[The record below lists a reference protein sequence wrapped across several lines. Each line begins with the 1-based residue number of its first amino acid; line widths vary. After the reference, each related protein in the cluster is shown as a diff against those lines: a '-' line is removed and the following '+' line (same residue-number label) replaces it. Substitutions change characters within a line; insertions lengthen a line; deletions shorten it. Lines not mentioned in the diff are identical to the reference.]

1 MGNILEIRGLV
12 KTYGQKTAVNNLSLS
27 VAPGEIHGFIGH
39 NGSGK
44 TTTIR
49 AVVGVMD
56 FDAGEVVVD
65 GLSVRNDPV
74 ACKARTA
81 YIPDNPDL
89 YEYVTGIQYLSYMA
103 DIFKV
108 GRDVRASRIEALAGE
123 FGIQDSLGSP
133 IGSYSHGMRQKL
145 ALIGAFLHDPTL
157 LVLDEPF
164 VGLDPQ
170 AAHRLKA
177 MMRNLCAKGSA
188 IFFSTHVLDVA
199 EKLCDRVT
207 IIKEGRLVASGAVEE
222 VRGCGS
228 LEDAFLEVVDDAS

>member
-1 MGNILEIRGLV
+1 MENVLEVRDLT
-12 KTYGQKTAVNNLSLS
+12 KTYGDKTAVDGLSLT

-49 AVVGVMD
+49 AVVGVMA
-56 FDAGEVVVD
+56 FDSGEVLID
-65 GLSVRNDPV
+65 GLSVREKPV

-89 YEYVTGIQYLSYMA
+89 YEYVTGIQYLSYLA
-103 DIFKV
+103 DIFRV
-108 GRDVRASRIEALAGE
+108 SVADREERIVALAGD
-123 FGIQDSLGSP
+123 FGIMDSLGNL

-145 ALIGAFLHDPTL
+145 ALIGAFLHDPKL

-170 AAHRLKA
+170 ASYRLKEL
-177 MMRNLCAKGSA
+177 MRDLCDRGSA

-207 IIKEGRLVASGAVEE
+207 IIKQGRLVASGTVGE
-222 VRGCGS
+222 VRGPES
-228 LEDAFLEVVDDAS
+228 LEDAFLEVIGDE

>member
-1 MGNILEIRGLV
+1 MGNVLEVRDLV
-12 KTYGQKTAVNNLSLS
+12 KTYGDKTAVDGLSLA

-56 FDAGEVVVD
+56 FDSGEVLID
-65 GLSVRNDPV
+65 GLPVREKPV
-74 ACKARTA
+74 ACKERTA

-89 YEYVTGIQYLSYMA
+89 YEYVTGIQYLSYLA

-108 GRDVRASRIEALAGE
+108 GSTEREERIASLAEE
-123 FGIQDSLGSP
+123 FGITDSLGNL

-145 ALIGAFLHDPTL
+145 ALIGAFLHEPRL

-170 AAHRLKA
+170 AAYRLKEL
-177 MMRNLCAKGSA
+177 MRDLCDKGSA

-207 IIKEGRLVASGAVEE
+207 IIKQGRLVATGTVEE
-222 VRGCGS
+222 VRGSGS
-228 LEDAFLEVVDDAS
+228 LEDAFLEVVSDE

>member
-1 MGNILEIRGLV
+1 MENVLEVRDLT
-12 KTYGQKTAVNNLSLS
+12 KTYGDKMAVDGLSLT

-49 AVVGVMD
+49 AVVGVMAFD
-56 FDAGEVVVD
+56 FGEVLID
-65 GLSVRNDPV
+65 GLSVREKPV
-74 ACKARTA
+74 ACKARAA

-89 YEYVTGIQYLSYMA
+89 YEYVTGIQYLSYLA
-103 DIFKV
+103 DIFRV
-108 GRDVRASRIEALAGE
+108 SVADREERIVALAGD
-123 FGIQDSLGSP
+123 FGIMDSLGNL

-145 ALIGAFLHDPTL
+145 ALIGAFLHDPRL

-170 AAHRLKA
+170 ASYRLKEL
-177 MMRNLCAKGSA
+177 MRDLCDRGSA

-207 IIKEGRLVASGAVEE
+207 IIKQGRLVASGTVGE
-222 VRGCGS
+222 VRGSGS
-228 LEDAFLEVVDDAS
+228 LEDAFLEVIGDE

>member
-1 MGNILEIRGLV
+1 MENVLEVRDLT
-12 KTYGQKTAVNNLSLS
+12 KTYGDKMAVDGLSLT

-49 AVVGVMD
+49 AVVGVMA
-56 FDAGEVVVD
+56 FDSGEVLID
-65 GLSVRNDPV
+65 GLSVREKPV

-89 YEYVTGIQYLSYMA
+89 YEYVTGIQYLSYLA
-103 DIFKV
+103 DIFRV
-108 GRDVRASRIEALAGE
+108 SVADREERIMALAGD
-123 FGIQDSLGSP
+123 FGIMDSLGNL

-145 ALIGAFLHDPTL
+145 ALIGAFLHDPKL

-170 AAHRLKA
+170 ASYRLKEL
-177 MMRNLCAKGSA
+177 MRDLCDRGSA

-207 IIKEGRLVASGAVEE
+207 IIKQGRLVASGTVGE
-222 VRGCGS
+222 VRGSGS
-228 LEDAFLEVVDDAS
+228 LEDAFLEVIGDE

>member
-1 MGNILEIRGLV
+1 MGTVLKIDGLV
-12 KTYGQKTAVNNLSLS
+12 KTYGNKTAVDGLSLA

-56 FDAGEVVVD
+56 FDQGEILIE
-65 GLSVRNDPV
+65 GRSVKKEPV

-81 YIPDNPDL
+81 YIPDNPDI
-89 YEYVTGIQYLSYMA
+89 YEYVTGIQYLAYMA
-103 DIFKV
+103 DLFGV
-108 GRDVRASRIEALAGE
+108 GRAERTERIEALART
-123 FGIQDSLGSP
+123 FGLWDSLRDLV
-133 IGSYSHGMRQKL
+133 GSYSHGMRQKL
-145 ALIGAFLHDPTL
+145 ALIGALVHDPGL

-170 AAHRLKA
+170 AAYHLKA
-177 MMRNLCAKGSA
+177 LMRELCARGSA
-188 IFFSTHVLDVA
+188 VFFSTHVLDVA

-207 IIKEGRLVASGAVEE
+207 IIKQGRLVATGTVDA
-222 VRGCGS
+222 VRGSGS
-228 LEDAFLEVVDDAS
+228 LEEAFLEVVNDG

>member
-1 MGNILEIRGLV
+1 MSNTLEIRNLT
-12 KTYGQKTAVNNLSLS
+12 KAYGGKVAVSNLSLD

-49 AVVGVMD
+49 AVVGVMP
-56 FDAGEVVVD
+56 FDGGEIRVC
-65 GLSVRNDPV
+65 GHSVESEPV
-74 ACKARTA
+74 LCKSQIA

-89 YEYVTGIQYLSYMA
+89 YDYVTGVQYLSYMA
-103 DIFKV
+103 DMFEV
-108 GRDVRASRIEALAGE
+108 DSATREVRIRELSNRL
-123 FGIQDSLGSP
+123 GILDSLNGLVS
-133 IGSYSHGMRQKL
+133 SYSHGMRQKL
-145 ALIGAFLHDPTL
+145 ALVGAFLHDPKL

-170 AAHRLKA
+170 AAYHLKA
-177 MMRNLCAKGSA
+177 MMRERCDEGGS

-207 IIKEGRLVASGAVEE
+207 IIKGGRLVSTGTVEE
-222 VRGCGS
+222 VRGSGS
-228 LEDAFLEVVDDAS
+228 LEEAFLEVVNA

>member
-1 MGNILEIRGLV
+1 MENVLEVRDLT
-12 KTYGQKTAVNNLSLS
+12 KTYGDKMAVDGLSLT

-49 AVVGVMD
+49 AVVGVMA
-56 FDAGEVVVD
+56 FDSGEVLIG
-65 GLSVRNDPV
+65 GLSVREKPV

-89 YEYVTGIQYLSYMA
+89 YEYVTGIQYLSYLA
-103 DIFKV
+103 DIFRV
-108 GRDVRASRIEALAGE
+108 SVADREERIVALAGD
-123 FGIQDSLGSP
+123 FGIMDSLGNL
-133 IGSYSHGMRQKL
+133 IGLYSHGMRQKL
-145 ALIGAFLHDPTL
+145 ALIGAFLHDPRL

-170 AAHRLKA
+170 ASYRLKEL
-177 MMRNLCAKGSA
+177 MRDLCDRGSA

-207 IIKEGRLVASGAVEE
+207 IIKQGRLVASGTVGE
-222 VRGCGS
+222 VRGSGS
-228 LEDAFLEVVDDAS
+228 LEDAFLEVIGDE

>member
-1 MGNILEIRGLV
+1 MENVLEVRDLT
-12 KTYGQKTAVNNLSLS
+12 KTYGDKMAVDGLSLT

-49 AVVGVMD
+49 AVVGVMAFD
-56 FDAGEVVVD
+56 FGEVLID
-65 GLSVRNDPV
+65 GLSVREKPV

-89 YEYVTGIQYLSYMA
+89 YEYATGIQYLSYLA
-103 DIFKV
+103 DIFRV
-108 GRDVRASRIEALAGE
+108 SVADREERIVALAGD
-123 FGIQDSLGSP
+123 FGIMDSLGNL

-145 ALIGAFLHDPTL
+145 ALIGAFLHDPRL

-170 AAHRLKA
+170 ASYRLKEL
-177 MMRNLCAKGSA
+177 MRDLCDRGSA

-207 IIKEGRLVASGAVEE
+207 IIKQGRLVASGTVGE
-222 VRGCGS
+222 VRGSGS
-228 LEDAFLEVVDDAS
+228 LEDAFLEVIGDE

>member
-1 MGNILEIRGLV
+1 MENVLEVRDLT
-12 KTYGQKTAVNNLSLS
+12 KTYGDKTAVDGLSLT

-49 AVVGVMD
+49 AVVGVMA
-56 FDAGEVVVD
+56 FDSGEVLID
-65 GLSVRNDPV
+65 GLSVREKPV

-89 YEYVTGIQYLSYMA
+89 YEYVTGIQYLSYLA
-103 DIFKV
+103 DIFRV
-108 GRDVRASRIEALAGE
+108 SVADREERIVALAGD
-123 FGIQDSLGSP
+123 FGIMDSLGNL

-145 ALIGAFLHDPTL
+145 ALIGAFLHDPKL

-164 VGLDPQ
+164 VRLDPQ
-170 AAHRLKA
+170 ASYRLKEL
-177 MMRNLCAKGSA
+177 MRDLCDRGSA

-207 IIKEGRLVASGAVEE
+207 IIKQGRLVASGTVGE
-222 VRGCGS
+222 VRGSGS
-228 LEDAFLEVVDDAS
+228 LEDAFLEVIGDE

>member
-1 MGNILEIRGLV
+1 MENVLEVRDLT
-12 KTYGQKTAVNNLSLS
+12 KTYGDKTAVDGLSLT

-49 AVVGVMD
+49 AVVGVMA
-56 FDAGEVVVD
+56 FDSGEVLID
-65 GLSVRNDPV
+65 GLSVREKPV

-89 YEYVTGIQYLSYMA
+89 YEYATGIQYLSYLA
-103 DIFKV
+103 DIFRV
-108 GRDVRASRIEALAGE
+108 SVADREERIMALAGD
-123 FGIQDSLGSP
+123 FGIMDSLGNL

-145 ALIGAFLHDPTL
+145 ALIGAFLHDPKL

-170 AAHRLKA
+170 ASYRLKEL
-177 MMRNLCAKGSA
+177 MRDLCDRGSA

-207 IIKEGRLVASGAVEE
+207 IIKQGRLVASGTVGE
-222 VRGCGS
+222 VRGSGS
-228 LEDAFLEVVDDAS
+228 LEDAFLEAIGDE

>member
-1 MGNILEIRGLV
+1 MENVLEVRDLT
-12 KTYGQKTAVNNLSLS
+12 KTYGDKTAVDGLSLT

-49 AVVGVMD
+49 AVVGVMA
-56 FDAGEVVVD
+56 FDSGEVLID
-65 GLSVRNDPV
+65 GLSVREKPV

-89 YEYVTGIQYLSYMA
+89 YEYVTGIQYLSYLA
-103 DIFKV
+103 DIFRV
-108 GRDVRASRIEALAGE
+108 SVADREERIVALAGD
-123 FGIQDSLGSP
+123 FGIMDSLGNL

-145 ALIGAFLHDPTL
+145 ALIGAFLHDPKL

-170 AAHRLKA
+170 ASYRLKEL
-177 MMRNLCAKGSA
+177 MRDLCDRGSA

-207 IIKEGRLVASGAVEE
+207 IIKQGRLVASGTVGE
-222 VRGCGS
+222 VRGSES
-228 LEDAFLEVVDDAS
+228 LEDAFLEVIGDE

>member
-1 MGNILEIRGLV
+1 MENVLEVRDLT
-12 KTYGQKTAVNNLSLS
+12 KTYGDKMAVDGLSLT

-49 AVVGVMD
+49 AVVGVMAFD
-56 FDAGEVVVD
+56 FGEVLID
-65 GLSVRNDPV
+65 GLSVREKPV

-89 YEYVTGIQYLSYMA
+89 YEYVTGIQYLSYLA
-103 DIFKV
+103 DIFRV
-108 GRDVRASRIEALAGE
+108 SVADREERIVALAGD
-123 FGIQDSLGSP
+123 FGIMDSLGNL

-145 ALIGAFLHDPTL
+145 ALIGAFLHDPRL

-170 AAHRLKA
+170 ASYRLKEL
-177 MMRNLCAKGSA
+177 MRDLCDRRSA
-188 IFFSTHVLDVA
+188 IFISTHVLDVA

-207 IIKEGRLVASGAVEE
+207 IIKQGRLVASGTVGE
-222 VRGCGS
+222 VRGSGS
-228 LEDAFLEVVDDAS
+228 LEDAFLEVIGDE

>member
-1 MGNILEIRGLV
+1 MENVLEVRDLT
-12 KTYGQKTAVNNLSLS
+12 KTYGDKMAVDGLSLT

-49 AVVGVMD
+49 AVVGVMAFD
-56 FDAGEVVVD
+56 FGEVLID
-65 GLSVRNDPV
+65 GLSVREKPV
-74 ACKARTA
+74 ACKAHTA

-89 YEYVTGIQYLSYMA
+89 YEYVTGIQYLSYLA
-103 DIFKV
+103 DIFRV
-108 GRDVRASRIEALAGE
+108 SVADREERIVALAGD
-123 FGIQDSLGSP
+123 FGIMDSLGNL

-145 ALIGAFLHDPTL
+145 ALIGAFLHDPRL

-170 AAHRLKA
+170 ASYRLKEL
-177 MMRNLCAKGSA
+177 MRDLCDRGSA

-207 IIKEGRLVASGAVEE
+207 IIKQGRLVASGTVGE
-222 VRGCGS
+222 VRGSGS
-228 LEDAFLEVVDDAS
+228 LEDAFLEVIGDE

>member
-1 MGNILEIRGLV
+1 MENVLEVRDLT
-12 KTYGQKTAVNNLSLS
+12 KTYGDKMAVDGLSLT

-49 AVVGVMD
+49 AVVGVMAFD
-56 FDAGEVVVD
+56 FGEVLID
-65 GLSVRNDPV
+65 GLSVREKPV

-89 YEYVTGIQYLSYMA
+89 YEYVTGIQYLSYLA
-103 DIFKV
+103 DIFRV
-108 GRDVRASRIEALAGE
+108 SVADREERIVALAGD
-123 FGIQDSLGSP
+123 FGIMDSRGNL
-133 IGSYSHGMRQKL
+133 IGSYSLGMRQKL
-145 ALIGAFLHDPTL
+145 ALIGAFLHDPRL

-170 AAHRLKA
+170 ASYRLKEL
-177 MMRNLCAKGSA
+177 MRDLCDRGSA

-207 IIKEGRLVASGAVEE
+207 IIKQGRLVASGTVGE
-222 VRGCGS
+222 VRGSGS
-228 LEDAFLEVVDDAS
+228 LEDAFLEVIGDE

>member
-1 MGNILEIRGLV
+1 MENVLEVRDLT
-12 KTYGQKTAVNNLSLS
+12 KTYGDKMAVDGLSLT

-49 AVVGVMD
+49 AVVGVMA
-56 FDAGEVVVD
+56 FDSGEVLID
-65 GLSVRNDPV
+65 GLSVREKPV

-89 YEYVTGIQYLSYMA
+89 YEYVTGIQYLSYLA
-103 DIFKV
+103 DIFRV
-108 GRDVRASRIEALAGE
+108 SVADREERILALAGD
-123 FGIQDSLGSP
+123 FGIMDSLGNL

-145 ALIGAFLHDPTL
+145 ALIGAFLHDPRL

-164 VGLDPQ
+164 VGLDPR
-170 AAHRLKA
+170 ASYRLKEL
-177 MMRNLCAKGSA
+177 MRDLCDRGSA

-207 IIKEGRLVASGAVEE
+207 IIKQGRLVASGTVGE
-222 VRGCGS
+222 VRGSGS
-228 LEDAFLEVVDDAS
+228 LEDAFLEVIGDE

>member
-1 MGNILEIRGLV
+1 MENVLEVRDLT
-12 KTYGQKTAVNNLSLS
+12 KTYGDKMAVDGLSLT

-49 AVVGVMD
+49 AVVGVMA
-56 FDAGEVVVD
+56 FDSGEVHID
-65 GLSVRNDPV
+65 GLSVREKPV

-89 YEYVTGIQYLSYMA
+89 YKYVTGIQYLSYLA
-103 DIFKV
+103 DIFRV
-108 GRDVRASRIEALAGE
+108 SVADREERIVALAGD
-123 FGIQDSLGSP
+123 FGIMDSLGNL

-145 ALIGAFLHDPTL
+145 ALIGAFLHDPKL

-170 AAHRLKA
+170 ASYRLKEL
-177 MMRNLCAKGSA
+177 MRDLCDRGSA

-207 IIKEGRLVASGAVEE
+207 IIKQGRLVASGTVGEG
-222 VRGCGS
+222 RGSGS
-228 LEDAFLEVVDDAS
+228 LEDAFLEVIGDE

>member
-1 MGNILEIRGLV
+1 MENVLEVRDLT
-12 KTYGQKTAVNNLSLS
+12 KTYGDKTAVDGISLT

-49 AVVGVMD
+49 AVVGVMA
-56 FDAGEVVVD
+56 FDSGEVLID
-65 GLSVRNDPV
+65 GLSVREKPV

-89 YEYVTGIQYLSYMA
+89 YEYVTGIQYLSYLA
-103 DIFKV
+103 DIFRV
-108 GRDVRASRIEALAGE
+108 SVADREERIVALAGD
-123 FGIQDSLGSP
+123 FGIMDSLGNL

-145 ALIGAFLHDPTL
+145 ALIGAFLHDPKL

-170 AAHRLKA
+170 ASYRLKEL
-177 MMRNLCAKGSA
+177 MRDLCDRGSA

-207 IIKEGRLVASGAVEE
+207 IIKQGRLVASGTAGE
-222 VRGCGS
+222 VRGSGS
-228 LEDAFLEVVDDAS
+228 LEDAFLEVIGDE

>member
-1 MGNILEIRGLV
+1 MENVLEVRDLT
-12 KTYGQKTAVNNLSLS
+12 KTYGDKTAVDGLSLT

-49 AVVGVMD
+49 AVVGVMA
-56 FDAGEVVVD
+56 FDSGEVLID
-65 GLSVRNDPV
+65 GLSVREKPV

-89 YEYVTGIQYLSYMA
+89 YEYVSGIQYLSYLA
-103 DIFKV
+103 DIFRV
-108 GRDVRASRIEALAGE
+108 SVADREERIVALAGD
-123 FGIQDSLGSP
+123 FGIMDSLGNL

-145 ALIGAFLHDPTL
+145 ALIGAFLHDPRL

-170 AAHRLKA
+170 ASYRLKEL
-177 MMRNLCAKGSA
+177 MRDLCDRGSA

-207 IIKEGRLVASGAVEE
+207 IIKQGRLVASGTVGE
-222 VRGCGS
+222 VRGSGS
-228 LEDAFLEVVDDAS
+228 LEDAFLEVIGDE

>member
-1 MGNILEIRGLV
+1 MENVLEVRDLT
-12 KTYGQKTAVNNLSLS
+12 KTYGDKTAVDGLSLT

-49 AVVGVMD
+49 AVVGVMA
-56 FDAGEVVVD
+56 FDSGEVLID
-65 GLSVRNDPV
+65 GLSVREKPV

-89 YEYVTGIQYLSYMA
+89 YEYVTGIQYLSYLA
-103 DIFKV
+103 DIFRV
-108 GRDVRASRIEALAGE
+108 SVADREERIMALAGD
-123 FGIQDSLGSP
+123 FGIMDSLGNL

-145 ALIGAFLHDPTL
+145 TLIGAFLHDPKL

-170 AAHRLKA
+170 ASYRLKEL
-177 MMRNLCAKGSA
+177 MRDLCDRGSA

-207 IIKEGRLVASGAVEE
+207 IIKQGRLVASGTVGE
-222 VRGCGS
+222 VRGSGS
-228 LEDAFLEVVDDAS
+228 LEDAFLEVIGDE

>member
-1 MGNILEIRGLV
+1 MENVLEVRDLT
-12 KTYGQKTAVNNLSLS
+12 KTYGDKTAVDGLSLT

-49 AVVGVMD
+49 AVVGVMA
-56 FDAGEVVVD
+56 FDSGEVLID
-65 GLSVRNDPV
+65 GLSVREKPV

-89 YEYVTGIQYLSYMA
+89 YEYVSGIQYLSYLA
-103 DIFKV
+103 DIFRV
-108 GRDVRASRIEALAGE
+108 SVADREERIVALAGD
-123 FGIQDSLGSP
+123 FGIMDSLGNL

-145 ALIGAFLHDPTL
+145 ALIGAFLHDPKL

-170 AAHRLKA
+170 ASYRLKEL
-177 MMRNLCAKGSA
+177 MRDLCDRGSA

-199 EKLCDRVT
+199 EKLCDRMT
-207 IIKEGRLVASGAVEE
+207 IIKQGRLVASGTVGE
-222 VRGCGS
+222 VRGSGS
-228 LEDAFLEVVDDAS
+228 LEDAFLEVIGDE